1 MLKTNRIIP
10 LVFILFFFGFTLFTV
25 APVFAQDPMLEER
38 IRNIEEAICEANTA
52 RGTLNRNTGVYTPHL
67 FDEVCRDIDSKK
79 FEQRH
84 LSPTKSRHRKNWD
97 KDPYTYFPDGSSQ
110 KSQRG
115 KFRCSGFPEIREN
128 PNEPK
133 GVAYA
138 KCKQKFGEAR
148 GNTAPPPPK
157 KFGEATGNT
166 APPPPKKF
174 GEATGNTAPP
184 PPKKFFCAQF
194 PEALNYQECMKKI
207 QIKVMECKR
216 KRIPKHL
223 CMQRR

>member
-1 MLKTNRIIP
+1 MLKTYRIIP
-10 LVFILFFFGFTLFTV
+10 VVFILCLFGFTLFTV
-25 APVFAQDPMLEER
+25 SLVFAQDPTLQRFQPNNVPPVLEER

-84 LSPTKSRHRKNWD
+84 LSDTKPAHRKNWD
-97 KDPYTYFPDGSSQ
+97 KDPYTYLPDGSSHI
-110 KSQRG
+110 SHRG

-138 KCKQKFGEAR
+138 KCKQ
-148 GNTAPPPPK
+148 

-207 QIKVMECKR
+207 KKAKEC
-216 KRIPKHL
+216 
-223 CMQRR
+223 RRNPTASGC